1 MINQILKKIDGK
13 NVAILGFGQEGKTT
27 YNFIRRYKKEI
38 PLTILDLQDIKEEKI
53 KQDHYT
59 NFITGK
65 EYLTNLRKYDL
76 IIKSPGIS
84 LNNKD
89 VDKNKITSQMQLFL
103 EVAKDNVI
111 GITGTKGKS
120 TTSSLIYEIIKKQ
133 NKNVFLIG
141 NIGIP
146 IFSIIEKFNKNS
158 IYVMEMSSHQLEY
171 LTVSP
176 HISILLNLYED
187 HLDHA
192 KTLKHYYECKMNIV
206 RFQTKQDIMIYN
218 SNNKA
223 LVKELQQGNF
233 IGQKY
238 SVNLIDTNADIYQKE
253 NFIYFHQIPIYDLNF
268 ERKIKGNHNLEN
280 IMFALLISQI
290 LKLKQEIVLLAIKN
304 FESLPYR
311 LEKVAEKKK
320 VSYYVDVLATI
331 PEATINS
338 IETLKNVNTLIFGGL
353 DRGINY
359 QTLID
364 YLQKSTIENLICMP
378 TTGHKIAN
386 QLYKKKIFLVNTLE
400 EAVNIA
406 KKVTKENMICLL
418 SPAASS
424 YEQFKN
430 YKEKADKFIELISD
444 QKN

>member
-1 MINQILKKIDGK
+1 MRP
-13 NVAILGFGQEGKTT
+13 ESETT
-27 YNFIRRYKKEI
+27 PVLPPARQSPFHRVSLQALQPPSLQKWYLLWDATAARRPVRQKYVDSIEPTSTTEAVNPSLYKSPDRLQGPERRKADI
-38 PLTILDLQDIKEEKI
+38 PLQ
-53 KQDHYT
+53 
-59 NFITGK
+59 
-65 EYLTNLRKYDL
+65 
-76 IIKSPGIS
+76 
-84 LNNKD
+84 
-89 VDKNKITSQMQLFL
+89 
-103 EVAKDNVI
+103 
-111 GITGTKGKS
+111 
-120 TTSSLIYEIIKKQ
+120 
-133 NKNVFLIG
+133 
-141 NIGIP
+141 
-146 IFSIIEKFNKNS
+146 
-158 IYVMEMSSHQLEY
+158 
-171 LTVSP
+171 
-176 HISILLNLYED
+176 ED
-187 HLDHA
+187 
-192 KTLKHYYECKMNIV
+192 
-206 RFQTKQDIMIYN
+206 
-218 SNNKA
+218 
-223 LVKELQQGNF
+223 
-233 IGQKY
+233 
-238 SVNLIDTNADIYQKE
+238 
-253 NFIYFHQIPIYDLNF
+253 
-268 ERKIKGNHNLEN
+268 
-280 IMFALLISQI
+280 SQI